1 MNTIMSRFKISAT
14 ILDVV
19 DKSFVI
25 LTIHPINNPERSNPN
40 NKANILLPIPL
51 ILDKSMLTDD
61 IDPGGTV
68 SLENR
73 DITVKNIHKEKIMID
88 IIIINPEVPVLS
100 FKNPPGKL
108 RIPIVNNIK
117 NTTKDV

>member
-1 MNTIMSRFKISAT
+1 MNTIMSRFKMSAT

-25 LTIHPINNPERSNPN
+25 LTIHPINNPERSRPN

-51 ILDKSMLTDD
+51 ILD
-61 IDPGGTV
+61 TV

-73 DITVKNIHKEKIMID
+73 DTTVKNIHKEKIMIA

-100 FKNPPGKL
+100 FKKPPGKL

-117 NTTKDV
+117 NTIKDV

>member
-1 MNTIMSRFKISAT
+1 M
-14 ILDVV
+14 
-19 DKSFVI
+19 
-25 LTIHPINNPERSNPN
+25 
-40 NKANILLPIPL
+40 
-51 ILDKSMLTDD
+51 
-61 IDPGGTV
+61 
-68 SLENR
+68 
-73 DITVKNIHKEKIMID
+73 VKNIHKEKIMID

>member
-14 ILDVV
+14 ILDVD

-25 LTIHPINNPERSNPN
+25 LTIHPINNPERSRPN

-51 ILDKSMLTDD
+51 ILDKSMLIDD

-73 DITVKNIHKEKIMID
+73 DTTVKNIHKEKIMID

-117 NTTKDV
+117 NNIKDV